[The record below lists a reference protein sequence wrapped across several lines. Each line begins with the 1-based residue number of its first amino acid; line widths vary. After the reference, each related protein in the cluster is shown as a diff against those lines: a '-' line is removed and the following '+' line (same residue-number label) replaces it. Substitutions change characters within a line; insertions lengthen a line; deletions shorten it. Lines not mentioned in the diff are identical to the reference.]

1 MSEVERS
8 KSTELT
14 VRDDQQGWTEKQVA
28 ALRQLGV
35 EGAGNADLAVF
46 FHYAK
51 RTGLDPFA
59 RQIYMISRNSFNPK
73 TEKWETKWTIQ
84 TGIDGFRVI
93 ARRAADRSGID
104 YGYEPEQWCSE
115 DGVWAD
121 VWTGKNAPHAA
132 KITVIRNGKPF
143 TAVALFSE
151 YAATRKVKGKNGQPD
166 RIELTGQWPSK
177 PAVMIAKCAEAL
189 ALRKAFPQD
198 LSGLYSE
205 EEMEQADNPVDL
217 KPGDVV
223 DATVEPEPTGPTFE
237 QLIEGA
243 TTRDECLGIWEQ
255 AKQAGAPGKIETL
268 IVQRM
273 QEIKAEAEKRA
284 AEQLVAEKVD
294 QPPADQVVEAEVVE
308 DKPAPKGRS
317 RSRVA

>member
-51 RTGLDPFA
+51 RTQLDPFA

-104 YGYEPEQWCSE
+104 YGYEPEQWCGQ
-115 DGVWAD
+115 DGVWRD
-121 VWTGKNAPHAA
+121 VWVGKNSPHAA

-166 RIELTGQWPSK
+166 TIELTGQWPTK

-223 DATVEPEPTGPTFE
+223 QATVEPDPNPEPTEEYFK
-237 QLIEGA
+237 QLIKGA
-243 TTRDECLGIWEQ
+243 STRDECLGIWEE
-255 AKQAGAPGKIETL
+255 AKKANAPGKIETL

-273 QEIKAEAEKRA
+273 QEIKAGHI
-284 AEQLVAEKVD
+284 VAETVED
-294 QPPADQVVEAEVVE
+294 APAGDVVEAEVVE

-317 RSRVA
+317 RSRAA

>member
-14 VRDDQQGWTEKQVA
+14 VREDQQGWTDKQVA

-35 EGAGNADLAVF
+35 DGAGNADLAVF

-59 RQIYMISRNSFNPK
+59 RQIYMISRNVFNQRAQCF
-73 TEKWETKWTIQ
+73 ETKWTIQ

-104 YGYEPEQWCSE
+104 YGYEPEQWCGE
-115 DGVWAD
+115 DGVWRD
-121 VWTGKNAPHAA
+121 VWVGKNAPHAA

-143 TAVALFSE
+143 TAVALFCE
-151 YAATRKVKGKNGQPD
+151 YAATKKVKGKNGQPD
-166 RIELTGQWPSK
+166 TIELTGQWPTK
-177 PAVMIAKCAEAL
+177 PAVMIAKWAEAL

-198 LSGLYSE
+198 LSGLYST

-217 KPGDVV
+217 KPGEVIE
-223 DATVEPEPTGPTFE
+223 ATVEPEPAGPSFE
-237 QLIEGA
+237 QLIAAA
-243 TTRDECLGIWEQ
+243 TTREECIGIWEE
-255 AKQAGAPGKIETL
+255 AKMANAPGKLETL

-273 QEIKAEAEKRA
+273 QEIRA
-284 AEQLVAEKVD
+284 GHI
-294 QPPADQVVEAEVVE
+294 VVETAGEHAAGDVVDAEVIG
-308 DKPAPKGRS
+308 DQPAPKRRS
-317 RSRVA
+317 GAA